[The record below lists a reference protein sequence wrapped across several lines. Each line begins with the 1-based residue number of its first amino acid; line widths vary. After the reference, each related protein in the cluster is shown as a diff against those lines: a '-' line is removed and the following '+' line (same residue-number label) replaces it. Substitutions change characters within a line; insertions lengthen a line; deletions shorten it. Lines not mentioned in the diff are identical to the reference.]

1 MSQNKVTVSTTTH
14 KVTIQQ
20 TSNTVSVG
28 DAAAKVVS
36 VGVQGPAGP
45 QEIGGKAL
53 PSGAPTADDTILIYD
68 ATSDAFVYTTVLD
81 SGTFGD

>member
-1 MSQNKVTVSTTTH
+1 MSQNKVTVLQNTN

-28 DAAAKVVS
+28 DAAANVVS

-45 QEIGGKAL
+45 QAIGGKAL
-53 PSGAPTADDTILIYD
+53 PTAAPTSDDTLLIYD
-68 ATSDAFVYTTVLD
+68 ATTDAFVYTTTLD

>member
-1 MSQNKVTVSTTTH
+1 MSQNKVTVLQSTN

-45 QEIGGKAL
+45 REVGGKAL
-53 PSGAPTADDTILIYD
+53 PSAAPTADDTLLIYD
-68 ATSDAFVYTTVLD
+68 ATADAFVYTTLLD